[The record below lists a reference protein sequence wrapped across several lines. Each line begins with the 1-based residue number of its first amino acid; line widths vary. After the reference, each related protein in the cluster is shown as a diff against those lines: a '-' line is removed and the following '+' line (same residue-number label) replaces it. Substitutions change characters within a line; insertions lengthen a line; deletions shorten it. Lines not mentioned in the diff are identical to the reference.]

1 MFEEEIKLEKESKSL
16 SFTSPLLYIFLL
28 IILVMA
34 GAAYWLFSQK
44 RDLSQD
50 QAKVVMQ
57 DILQAKGPSFVH
69 FHVGNIKASV
79 DEKPRDPHYRLL
91 EKAGFVKLAPSKK
104 DTSVQVSL
112 TPLGEGTFARLPEFQ
127 KSKNPDGTEALA
139 VPLAKRQLVEVTK
152 VTMTG
157 PNSAHVEYTWKWVPN
172 KVGEMFDATGAT
184 VKTFNTWDRATLI
197 KSYGVDFYS
206 DAQKGSVNLLRT
218 GKGWKISEE

>member
-28 IILVMA
+28 IVLIMA
-34 GAAYWLFSQK
+34 GVAYWLFSQK
-44 RDLSQD
+44 RDLTQD

-57 DILQAKGPSFVH
+57 DILQARGPSFVH
-69 FHVGNIKASV
+69 FRVGNVKASV
-79 DEKPRDPHYRLL
+79 DEKPRDPHYKLL

-112 TPLGEGTFARLPEFQ
+112 TPLGEGTFSRLPELQ
-127 KSKNPDGTEALA
+127 KSKNSDGTEALA

-157 PNSAHVEYTWKWVPN
+157 PNSAHVEFTWKWVPN
-172 KVGEMFDATGAT
+172 KVGEIFDATGPA

-206 DAQKGSVNLLRT
+206 DPQKSSINVVRT
-218 GKGWKISEE
+218 DKGWKVSEE